1 MIFIFLN
8 GRYRQHI
15 LLYGHFMVL
24 GISVRLYF
32 D

>member
-1 MIFIFLN
+1 MIFIFLK
-8 GRYRQHI
+8 GRYRQPI